1 VSTTEKRYICI
12 SKNSEK
18 VMLMARM
25 HARRR
30 GSSGSKRVY
39 RDSPPEWVEL
49 KPEEVE
55 KKVVELF
62 NEGYEPSVIGM
73 ILRDRYGIPSVRQ
86 VTGKRLQ
93 QILREKGAEMPI
105 PEDLKALIKKAIRL
119 RQHVSVHKKDY
130 HNIRGLQLIEA
141 KIWRLSNY
149 YKEKGVLPSDW
160 KYDPEKLR
168 IALTK

>member
-1 VSTTEKRYICI
+1 
-12 SKNSEK
+12 
-18 VMLMARM
+18 MARM

-30 GSSGSKRVY
+30 GKSGSKRVY

-49 KPEEVE
+49 SPEEVE
-55 KKVVELF
+55 KKVVELY
-62 NEGYEPSVIGM
+62 NEGYEPSMIGM
-73 ILRDRYGIPSVRQ
+73 ILRDRYGIPSVKM
-86 VTGKRLQ
+86 VTGKK
-93 QILREKGAEMPI
+93 ILKILKENGVEITM
-105 PEDLKALIKKAIRL
+105 PEDLKALIKKALKL
-119 RQHVSVHKKDY
+119 REHVKVHKKDY

-168 IALTK
+168 IALSK

>member
-1 VSTTEKRYICI
+1 
-12 SKNSEK
+12 
-18 VMLMARM
+18 MARM

-39 RDSPPEWVEL
+39 RDGPPEWVEMSA
-49 KPEEVE
+49 EEVE
-55 KKVVELF
+55 KKIIELY
-62 NEGYEPSVIGM
+62 NEGYEPSMIGM

-86 VTGKRLQ
+86 VTGKKIQ
-93 QILREKGAEMPI
+93 QILKEKGAEI
-105 PEDLKALIKKAIRL
+105 TLPEDLKALIKKAIKL
-119 RQHVSVHKKDY
+119 RQHVAVHRKDY

-149 YKEKGVLPSDW
+149 YKEKGVLPANW